1 MNMNKFNLCFNN
13 KKNDV
18 LIANFLKTGDNK
30 QFFNN
35 FIENPTEKNKNKLD
49 IAFKNYYREIKIV
62 TYISKLIHFFSIDYD
77 KKLSKYR
84 KRNLLSLDNTQINTD
99 KRQGMEYLFT
109 KVDDNNHFFL
119 ENEHIVQ
126 SITNKDLSNVLE
138 KLPSKQLYI
147 IDLKYRLC
155 YSSKEIAEI
164 MGLSQQTVSY
174 NLNAAIKKLKKALR

>member
-62 TYISKLIHFFSIDYD
+62 YCKIKVQTCAKNL
-77 KKLSKYR
+77 YR
-84 KRNLLSLDNTQINTD
+84 
-99 KRQGMEYLFT
+99 
-109 KVDDNNHFFL
+109 
-119 ENEHIVQ
+119 
-126 SITNKDLSNVLE
+126 VLH
-138 KLPSKQLYI
+138 YF
-147 IDLKYRLC
+147 C
-155 YSSKEIAEI
+155 A
-164 MGLSQQTVSY
+164 
-174 NLNAAIKKLKKALR
+174 